1 MEDLRPVDLAPA
13 KEIPQTVA
21 TVMLPE
27 IEDPELQVGLRLGMH
42 TDSINTLLKTLYTKP
57 LSRELKIE
65 GRILTPEQE
74 EQLHQNPKFSF
85 YMGSRSF
92 RGSLF
97 FRSELGIDA
106 TQVAGLVTSTFEP
119 ASLAEE
125 LGYETGFIDA
135 SHFIA
140 AFLKG
145 RPNDLVG
152 VIGGVNQFRIGSDTL
167 TAGQLAEIVESL
179 RNAWTEQEQLH
190 LAVRPK
196 NIPGFII
203 PGFSSVPL
211 ATLSGLIPDNKKVVD
226 PLKIIKPNNNIIDRT
241 IPKDNTKIRDYD
253 RRY

>member
-1 MEDLRPVDLAPA
+1 MEDIRTIDMPPA
-13 KEIPQTVA
+13 KEVPRTVA
-21 TVMLPE
+21 TVVLPE
-27 IEDPELQVGLRLGMH
+27 IEDPTFEVGLRLGMH
-42 TDSINTLLKTLYTKP
+42 TDSINTLLKTLYTNP

-125 LGYETGFIDA
+125 VGYKTGFIDA
-135 SHFIA
+135 SHFID

-167 TAGQLAEIVESL
+167 TSEQLAEIVESL

-190 LAVRPK
+190 AVRPT
-196 NIPGFII
+196 NIPGFIA

-211 ATLSGLIPDNKKVVD
+211 STLSGLIVNSSNKVD
-226 PLKIIKPNNNIIDRT
+226 PFRLIRQNTNNIIDRT
-241 IPKDNTKIRDYD
+241 IPINNKNINN
-253 RRY
+253 